1 MPGPLPT
8 ASPFNLNPHTTMS
21 TPILLINSN
30 GPPSHHPK
38 KSLDTLFD
46 LLATEP
52 LDRKFEEFGNF
63 LYAAG
68 SQRHGFRKPELR
80 VAARRDKL
88 VHVWGNFLN
97 VSHVF
102 NISTNDKPLLH
113 RLHRAIRANQN
124 RPDYLSQP
132 RPTA

>member
-1 MPGPLPT
+1 
-8 ASPFNLNPHTTMS
+8 MS
-21 TPILLINSN
+21 TLINSN

-38 KSLDTLFD
+38 ESLDHLFD

-68 SQRHGFRKPELR
+68 SHRHGFVKAELR
-80 VAARRDKL
+80 DAARRDKL

-102 NISTNDKPLLH
+102 NISTNDKPLLQ
-113 RLHRAIRANQN
+113 RLSRAIRANQN